1 VLVRF
6 GNILLITA
14 LLAATGAHW
23 AVLQSVAWTTMFADN
38 LRSGPLVEAIQKTFD
53 GKHACSLCVK
63 IKAGQ
68 KSEKKPRFCSSAQRL
83 EFVNQRNALTLFGP
97 EAFMLLPHQ
106 NFHPSDRQ
114 LQPPTPP
121 PRTGLG
127 GLL

>member
-1 VLVRF
+1 MLVRL

-38 LRSGPLVEAIQKTFD
+38 LRTGPLVEAIQKTFD
-53 GKHACSLCVK
+53 GKHACTLCVK

-68 KSEKKPRFCSSAQRL
+68 KSEKKPKFYSAAQKL
-83 EFVNQRNALTLFGP
+83 EFLNEQTTLTLFAP
-97 EAFMLLPHQ
+97 EAFMLL
-106 NFHPSDRQ
+106 SDQEFYSSARQ

-121 PRTGLG
+121 PRIGFV
-127 GLL
+127 